1 MDQGAND
8 GSVKAMKRHH
18 EVVRTLLQGGAEVY
32 AKHEVRN
39 QMMLMMMILS
49 SSSSSSLSFD
59 FLPHL

>member
-18 EVVRTLLQGGAEVY
+18 EVVRTLLQGGAEVN

-49 SSSSSSLSFD
+49 SSSSSFSFD